1 MKKKIGEYIMGEL
14 IGSRP
19 YDEVYK
25 GFSTRGEKKTVVVKM
40 VPIKNVAE
48 KLIKSIENEVEM
60 LKTFDHPNIIK
71 LIDFCSTENHYYV
84 ITEHCNGN
92 SLSAFRK
99 RKGGAVSE
107 DTVRFL
113 LRQIVEGLSEVHSK
127 NVVFGDIKLSKIFLS
142 YSSEEAKVKDEPVVK
157 LGGFKF
163 ARAKT
168 EEQGESFFYADASTN
183 TAPELFGNCE
193 PTVKSDIWS
202 LGTIVYELLCGESC
216 ISGINKKQLKLCIE
230 KGIYEIPKHLNLS
243 TECLDFLN
251 ACLQV
256 DLNSRIGWESLLSHE
271 FIATNKKTV
280 FSPELFRKANKILK
294 GSFEVN
300 DNFIFS
306 NKIRH
311 TFPTFCESTKE
322 ELKRAIVTSESEDDE
337 YIEVNAPLDTPKKMR
352 TIERIESNG
361 FIVLTS
367 IQTIEP

>member
-14 IGSRP
+14 IGSGP

-25 GFSTRGEKKTVVVKM
+25 GFSMRDEGKTVVVKM
-40 VPIKNVAE
+40 VPTKNVAE
-48 KLIKSIENEVEM
+48 KIVRSVENEVAI
-60 LKTFDHPNIIK
+60 LKTFAHPNIIQ
-71 LIDFCSTENHYYV
+71 LVDFCTTENHCYV
-84 ITEHCNGN
+84 VTEHCNGN

-99 RKGGAVSE
+99 RKGGVVNE

-113 LRQIVEGLSEVHSK
+113 LRQIVQGLSEVHCK
-127 NVVFGDIKLSKIFLS
+127 NVVFRDLKLSKIFLS
-142 YSSEEAKVKDEPVVK
+142 YPNEEAKTKDEPVVK

-168 EEQGESFFYADASTN
+168 EEQGEDFSYADVSTN
-183 TAPELFGNCE
+183 TAPELFANCE

-256 DLNSRIGWESLLSHE
+256 DLSSRIDWDNLLSHE
-271 FIATNKKTV
+271 FIATSNKTLFDPK
-280 FSPELFRKANKILK
+280 LFRKANKILK

-311 TFPTFCESTKE
+311 IFPTFCESAKE
-322 ELKRAIVTSESEDDE
+322 ELKRAMVTSESEDDE
-337 YIEVNAPLDTPKKMR
+337 YIEVDAPLDTPKKMR

-367 IQTIEP
+367 IQNIEL